1 MLGDEALGD
10 CLKRGLLAAV
20 EPDDMVHIR
29 CSLQLIL
36 VSEQKVNKN
45 VKDELTSRGRDS
57 YFVRRWGGCSV
68 SGRAALGR
76 RKSRYDRLFRSD
88 VEAIILDALEL
99 RQTVLAAQL
108 NLKTNGEMYW
118 RLNGL
123 VERLHEVMG
132 AVAGREPDFRA
143 AWLGLLPL
151 PEDYSDRT

>member
-1 MLGDEALGD
+1 M
-10 CLKRGLLAAV
+10 
-20 EPDDMVHIR
+20 
-29 CSLQLIL
+29 
-36 VSEQKVNKN
+36 
-45 VKDELTSRGRDS
+45 
-57 YFVRRWGGCSV
+57 
-68 SGRAALGR
+68 GR